1 MFYEQ
6 IIESIP
12 DRNQLSF
19 RFPWPVQGDE
29 ALVIIQKIRY
39 KQYKPIIS

>member
-6 IIESIP
+6 NNQSIYHC
-12 DRNQLSF
+12 NNLSL
-19 RFPWPVQGDE
+19 RSPWPVQGHE
-29 ALVIIQKIRY
+29 ELVIIQKVRY